1 VDPRIHEY
9 STLTRKVETG
19 LRIGVTTPK
28 NKLYIR
34 EGYKTYQ
41 VKTATGFYD
50 TRIPIT
56 STSSFSNFPVALIDK
71 NMETA
76 LNWAASSEYRV
87 DPDFYDFTMK
97 LLNFQDDKGAAK
109 YYNDLNNYKNF
120 IIERGDAYER
130 FKSMEWLRKNNTAFS
145 NHPFLDHRARIYD
158 RGFISPQSGEVFRP
172 FLNTKA
178 EKNLTDI
185 GFLNLQDQIGAFFG
199 GLSDKLEGK
208 HNSLAVLG
216 RQQIAMDLRK
226 ELVEIGNRMI
236 RAKPDD
242 IRKILESSLLAEV
255 DAEEHGKAMR
265 FAIEMAKID
274 NYLGGDYSSASLLKL
289 NSYKTALA
297 LEQDASSSG
306 AQIIALTTKNK
317 QLAELSN
324 VVPTDQKKRLKL
336 TFKNS
341 VNCWKP
347 HTLMGNQ
354 QPSFRRDPLEGSETR
369 TYRLE
374 QMMKSILLK

>member
-1 VDPRIHEY
+1 
-9 STLTRKVETG
+9 
-19 LRIGVTTPK
+19 
-28 NKLYIR
+28 
-34 EGYKTYQ
+34 
-41 VKTATGFYD
+41 
-50 TRIPIT
+50 
-56 STSSFSNFPVALIDK
+56 
-71 NMETA
+71 META